1 MMTSSTAIAH
11 PAAAP
16 LAAFAASAA
25 TPDRRP
31 RALGGALR
39 NVHCRALSMRPKQE
53 DAVAAFAREGMTI
66 AIYEVECIFLVNV
79 LTDCGNLYTYDGS
92 HGCGQVFTHQGRA

>member
-1 MMTSSTAIAH
+1 MMSTTTAIASS
-11 PAAAP
+11 ASAP
-16 LAAFAASAA
+16 FAAFAASAA

-31 RALGGALR
+31 RAAGGALR
-39 NVHCRALSMRPKQE
+39 NVHCHALSMRPKQE

-66 AIYEVECIFLVNV
+66 AVYEVECIFLVNV

-92 HGCGQVFTHQGRA
+92 HGGGQVFTHKGRA